1 MNQESRI
8 MESGE
13 RTSINSLIHDSLFMI
28 PRCTIPRRDRSGATL
43 LLALIILG
51 GIVATS
57 LTVGTVVVT
66 RLRGVRA
73 IDQSVLASYAAES
86 GVEELL
92 YDVRKRGQRTNL
104 DVRESDP
111 RRLEN
116 GATWTRTVE
125 STTREI
131 FITLEESSV
140 EQLDLLPITGT
151 IASVGVRTLLI
162 TPEAPSEDAWL
173 EVTWVP
179 WLESGAS
186 PAVGRVLFSP
196 EELSGRKTVD
206 LQSVPM
212 GGTPI
217 AYRIRFRGL
226 GGRVGTLAVRAAIDI
241 EGKNEVDFPS
251 RIRATIVG
259 VMGGARYATRAEF
272 LPWSPVAPVFD
283 YVLFSECDIV
293 KGGTINCP

>member
-1 MNQESRI
+1 
-8 MESGE
+8 
-13 RTSINSLIHDSLFMI
+13 MI
-28 PRCTIPRRDRSGATL
+28 PRRGRSGATL

-92 YDVRKRGQRTNL
+92 YEVRKEGKRASLDASRT
-104 DVRESDP
+104 
-111 RRLEN
+111 LEN
-116 GATWTRTVE
+116 GATWTSTVE
-125 STTREI
+125 STTREL
-131 FITLEESSV
+131 FVTLEESSV

-151 IASVGVRTLLI
+151 ITSVGVRTLLI
-162 TPEAPSEDAWL
+162 TPEASSADAWL

-179 WLESGAS
+179 WLESGSS

-206 LQSVPM
+206 LQSAPT

-226 GGRVGTLAVRAAIDI
+226 GGRVGTLAIRAASDI

-251 RIRATIVG
+251 RIRATVVG

>member
-1 MNQESRI
+1 MGSSR
-8 MESGE
+8 
-13 RTSINSLIHDSLFMI
+13 TFHDSLFIIHNSRSMI
-28 PRCTIPRRDRSGATL
+28 PRRGRSGATL

-92 YDVRKRGQRTNL
+92 YEVRKEGKRASLDASRT
-104 DVRESDP
+104 
-111 RRLEN
+111 LEN
-116 GATWTRTVE
+116 GATWTSTVE
-125 STTREI
+125 STTREL
-131 FITLEESSV
+131 FVTLEESSV

-151 IASVGVRTLLI
+151 ITSVGVRTLLI
-162 TPEAPSEDAWL
+162 TPEASSADAWL

-179 WLESGAS
+179 WLESGSS

-206 LQSVPM
+206 LQSAPT

-226 GGRVGTLAVRAAIDI
+226 GGRVGTLAIRAASDI

-251 RIRATIVG
+251 RIRATVVG